1 MREIFFFKVN
11 IINGYYI
18 PLLRIFVNGD
28 DKLYSKIVG
37 DRKNPN
43 IVDPTKSFDTTIGW
57 IS

>member
-1 MREIFFFKVN
+1 MY
-11 IINGYYI
+11 GYHI

-37 DRKNPN
+37 DRNNPN